1 MNLQNKLNREGM
13 RLTRP
18 RQAVMEIIMAAKVPL
33 SPQSIHQRSMETEE
47 EIGLVTVYR
56 TLDLLAELGLVRR
69 VHDHDECQ
77 GYVLASPG
85 HHHHLICRK
94 CGNAVEFTGEDDL
107 TSMLDR
113 IRHQTG
119 YNIDEHILQLY
130 GLCPKCQEEKHENKK

>member
-1 MNLQNKLNREGM
+1 MNLQNKLNQEGL

-18 RQAVMEIIMAAKVPL
+18 RQAIMEIIKGANVPL
-33 SPQSIHQRSMETEE
+33 SPQSIHQRSLATDE

-94 CGNAVEFTGEDDL
+94 CGKAVEFTGEDDL

-113 IRHQTG
+113 ICRQTG
-119 YNIDEHILQLY
+119 YDIDEHILQLY
-130 GLCPKCQEEKHENKK
+130 GLCPECQEEKHENKK

>member
-1 MNLQNKLNREGM
+1 MNLQNKLNQEGM

-18 RQAVMEIIMAAKVPL
+18 RQAVMEILMGAKVPL
-33 SPQSIHQRSMETEE
+33 SPQSIHQRSMESDE

-94 CGNAVEFTGEDDL
+94 CGKAVEFTGEDDL

-113 IRHQTG
+113 IRRQTG

-130 GLCPKCQEEKHENKK
+130 GLCPKCQEVKHEKKK